1 MNTPEPHS
9 DAVLLHHRSDG
20 NVILVDRNR
29 KTETPVQSRLVQL
42 LADRPGTPV
51 EFVALSDL
59 QKAAR
64 EQPRKAADGLR
75 REDISDLSGSEGRLL
90 RYFQAAAELGASDIH
105 FLITG
110 ELFRVRMRIHG
121 ELCTVDE
128 RPPAEGYALL
138 GTAILSVSDVSEPM
152 FFPKRE
158 QDARLQASFMRRAGL
173 FGARYSHRPTPDGLY
188 AVMRLIA
195 DDASRVPT
203 PEQLG
208 FLPEQCRLL
217 ARMYRRPEGLLLLT
231 GPTGSGKSTTL
242 RSLCRAWIE
251 HNQNRRSLLTI
262 EDPVEGAILDAIQTA
277 LQADKSDENAVRL
290 AWSRAVSSAMRLDPD
305 AIMEGE
311 IRDLLSLIASIYAA
325 QTGHLLLSTLHTN
338 SALGI
343 LPRMVTMGADINLI
357 ADASLMIG
365 MVSQRLVPELCPHC
379 RIPWSARVATLDAE
393 NHQMLETFCST
404 GSCHTGQLFFRNPDG
419 CGHCRREVVIN
430 GEVRAVVSQGLR
442 GRTVIAEVIE
452 PDNRLFDLYRRQ
464 GLPAARGYW
473 LKSLNGISRV
483 EHLRLRCAEGRV
495 DPLLACDIIPLD
507 EDIRF
512 ALTPEET

>member
-1 MNTPEPHS
+1 MNATDTHHT
-9 DAVLLHHRSDG
+9 AVLLCARPSG

-29 KTETPVQSRLVQL
+29 RTETAVQSRLVQL
-42 LADRPGTPV
+42 LAERPGTPV
-51 EFVALSDL
+51 EFVPLSDL

-64 EQPRKAADGLR
+64 EQPGKECDGVR
-75 REDISDLSGSEGRLL
+75 REDISDLSGSESRLL
-90 RYFQAAAELGASDIH
+90 RYFRAAAELGASDIH
-105 FLITG
+105 FLITAD
-110 ELFRVRMRIHG
+110 LLRVRMRIHG

-128 RPPAEGYALL
+128 RSSAEGYALL
-138 GTAILSVSDVSEPM
+138 GTAILAVSDVSEPM
-152 FFPKRE
+152 FFPRRE
-158 QDARLQASFMRRAGL
+158 QDARLMASFMRRAGL

-208 FLPEQCRLL
+208 FLPEQGRLL
-217 ARMYRRPEGLLLLT
+217 TRMYRRPEGLFLLT

-262 EDPVEGAILDAIQTA
+262 EDPVEGAILDSIQTA
-277 LQADKSDENAVRL
+277 LQADKADENAVRV
-290 AWSRAVSSAMRLDPD
+290 AWSRALASAMRLDPD

-311 IRDLLSLIASIYAA
+311 IRDLLSLMASIYAA

-343 LPRMVTMGADINLI
+343 LPRMVTMGASIDLI

-379 RIPWSARVATLDAE
+379 RIPWSVRAATLDAE
-393 NHQMLETFCST
+393 SLQMLATFCCT
-404 GSCHTGQLFFRNPDG
+404 DDCRTEQLFFRHPDG
-419 CGHCRREVVIN
+419 CEHCRRDVVIN
-430 GEVRAVVSQGLR
+430 GEVRAVVSKGLR

-452 PDNRLFDLYRRQ
+452 PDTRLFSLYRRE
-464 GLPAARGYW
+464 GLAAARDYW
-473 LKSLNGISRV
+473 LTTLSGISRV
-483 EHLRLRCAEGRV
+483 EHLRIRCAQGRV
-495 DPLLACDIIPLD
+495 DPLLASDIIPLD

-512 ALTPEET
+512 TLTPEAP